1 MTEELYA
8 DRRYLRRDD
17 LEFSTFKHGDQ
28 ADQLSRPARSTTG
41 RCFVCVLA
49 GFVVLSVVV
58 LVFAATVLRVKSPD
72 AKLTSVT
79 VKSLTY
85 GGSPSPSF
93 NATLVAEMS
102 VKNMNFGYFEFESGV
117 ANVRYGGVIVGK
129 RRIVGGVL
137 NAKGTMKM
145 NITVD
150 LTASNVSEIDVNS
163 GVLELGSYAK
173 LRGRIC
179 SMKILK
185 KIKTAEMNCT
195 MTINLTAAT
204 INDLLCK

>member
-17 LEFSTFKHGDQ
+17 DLEFSTFKHGDQ
-28 ADQLSRPARSTTG
+28 LRRPARRRTG

-49 GFVVLSVVV
+49 GFVVLSFVV

-72 AKLTSVT
+72 AILTSVT
-79 VKSLTY
+79 AKNLRY
-85 GGSPSPSF
+85 GGSSSPSF

-102 VKNMNFGYFEFESGV
+102 IKNMNFGHFEFASGA
-117 ANVRYGGVIVGK
+117 ANVQYGGVIVGK
-129 RRIVGGVL
+129 RKIVGGVL

-150 LTASNVSEIDVNS
+150 VTASNVSEIDVNS
-163 GVLELGSYAK
+163 GVLELRSYAR

-179 SMKILK
+179 SMKIIQK
-185 KIKTAEMNCT
+185 MKTAEMNCT

-204 INDLLCK
+204 INDLICK

>member
-28 ADQLSRPARSTTG
+28 LRRPARSTTG

-79 VKSLTY
+79 VLKSLTY

-129 RRIVGGVL
+129 RKIVGGVL

-163 GVLELGSYAK
+163 GVLELRSYAK

-185 KIKTAEMNCT
+185 KMKTAEMNCT